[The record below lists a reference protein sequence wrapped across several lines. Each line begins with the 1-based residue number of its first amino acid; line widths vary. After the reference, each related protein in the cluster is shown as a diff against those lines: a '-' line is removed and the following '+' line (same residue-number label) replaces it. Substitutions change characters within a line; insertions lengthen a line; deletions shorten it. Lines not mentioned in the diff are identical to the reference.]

1 MAASMYGGYGATSF
15 PLQIPL
21 GNHAIDF
28 LDLQQACIGLLL
40 KDAINAELGDEWRR
54 ICSRL
59 EDDHFLNRSPGALP
73 VVHVVDMEPSPA
85 VLGQTFAQWPILAV
99 YREGT
104 PTTTQQNIDGE
115 SGTAEPWAVDWVI
128 GPLDH
133 GDQARVGK
141 FANAVANLVR
151 YVTSEGFHP
160 AHQNG
165 VCVTVGIFSQLHA
178 KGQMGPGVAQVIG
191 DEKGNGYYG
200 ISIQLE
206 GRSGM
211 VKTCGHISDVR
222 NKYYAAF
229 TRAPVGT
236 SVTQFILAAT
246 IDNQT
251 PDPVTP

>member
-1 MAASMYGGYGATSF
+1 MYGGYGATSF
-15 PLQIPL
+15 PLQIPP
-21 GNHAIDF
+21 GNRAVDF

-54 ICSRL
+54 ICGRL
-59 EDDHFLNRSPGALP
+59 EDDHYLNRDPGALP
-73 VVHVVDMEPSPA
+73 VVHIVDMEPSPA
-85 VLGQTFAQWPILAV
+85 VLGQEFCQWPILAV

-104 PTTTQQNIDGE
+104 PATGQQNIDGE
-115 SGTAEPWAVDWVI
+115 SATNQTWAIDWVI
-128 GPLDH
+128 GPLDV
-133 GDQARVGK
+133 GDIARVGK
-141 FANAVANLVR
+141 FALAVADVVR
-151 YVTSEGFHP
+151 FVISEGFHP
-160 AHQNG
+160 AHQSG
-165 VCVTVGIFSQLHA
+165 VSVTVGIFDQLHA

-236 SVTQFILAAT
+236 SVTQFIVAAT
-246 IDNQT
+246 IDNQS
-251 PDPVTP
+251 PDQVTP